1 MDNLKQA
8 MKLSIIFGFI
18 GAVLM
23 PLIYEIYANI
33 STSIGLS
40 LALIWVIF
48 AGIKFSALDFKEA
61 FMGIT
66 CTIAYSGILGWVCYL
81 FIHPRIVDML
91 ISRSVYF
98 QLTLKEQLYFV
109 LYSFL
114 IFLGMYLLWIVRF
127 SLAKAIAKLKSNSEK
142 TGEYINNAFN
152 DENED
157 EL

>member
-1 MDNLKQA
+1 MDNFKRA
-8 MKLSIIFGFI
+8 MKLSMIFGFI

-23 PLIYEIYANI
+23 PIIYEIYANI
-33 STSIGLS
+33 STAIGLS
-40 LALIWVIF
+40 LAFIWVIF
-48 AGIKFSALDFKEA
+48 SGIKFSSLSFKEA

-66 CTIAYSGILGWVCYL
+66 CTIAYSGILGWICYL

-98 QLTLKEQLYFV
+98 QLTLQQQLYFV
-109 LYSFL
+109 VYCFL
-114 IFLGMYLLWIVRF
+114 IFLGMYILWIVRF

-142 TGEYINNAFN
+142 TGEYIDNAFN

-157 EL
+157 GL

>member
-33 STSIGLS
+33 SAAAGLF
-40 LALIWVIF
+40 LAAVWVIF
-48 AGIKFSALDFKEA
+48 AGIKFSALSFKEA

-81 FIHPRIVDML
+81 FIHPKIVDML

-98 QLTLKEQLYFV
+98 QLTLQQQLYFV

-114 IFLGMYLLWIVRF
+114 IFMCMYLVWIVRF
-127 SLAKAIAKLKSNSEK
+127 SLAKAVAKLKSNSEK
-142 TGEYINNAFN
+142 TGEYINNAFS

-157 EL
+157 GL